1 VNRERSL
8 TYQLCRAATA
18 RKPPHWAVVF
28 ETLTFEAYFD
38 ETGPREQ
45 DALVT
50 GAAFYVA
57 NAEQWFNFEQ
67 AWSAVLQ
74 RPEFDLRFF
83 HATDYA
89 NSKDQ
94 FQGWD
99 NAKKLALAKCL
110 FPILLPPNTWIGH
123 GYGIVNR
130 DWADAIKGHD
140 RLRALMGKPFMLCV
154 QRLME
159 ILLQYFRPLPSDHR
173 VAVFFEDND
182 FKGEI
187 TKLWDNWLK
196 PHDPQDRLIS
206 LNFAGKRDFVPLQAA
221 DFLAY
226 ESYKEID
233 RVRFDRPRPK
243 RKSLEL
249 VEAAG
254 NVRALMWDREN
265 LPKAFARLERILDM
279 DAPR

>member
-1 VNRERSL
+1 MIPRERSL
-8 TYQLCRAATA
+8 TWQLCRAATA
-18 RKPPHWAVVF
+18 RKPPHWTVGF

-38 ETGPREQ
+38 ETGPKE
-45 DALVT
+45 DAPVT

-57 NAEQWFNFEQ
+57 NAEQWFEFEQ
-67 AWSAVLQ
+67 GWSGVLGK
-74 RPEFDLRFF
+74 PEFDVKIF

-89 NSKDQ
+89 NSWGEFK
-94 FQGWD
+94 GWD
-99 NAKKLALAKCL
+99 NDKKLALAKCL
-110 FPILLPPNTWIGH
+110 FPILLPPNTWIGF
-123 GYGIVNR
+123 GYGVVNQ
-130 DWADAIKGHD
+130 DWAEAIKGHD
-140 RLRALMGKPFMLCV
+140 RLKSRMGKPYMLCV

-159 ILLQYFRPLPSDHR
+159 ILIQYFSPLPVDHR

-182 FKGEI
+182 YKSEI
-187 TKLWDNWLK
+187 TALWDNWLK
-196 PHDPQDRLIS
+196 KHDPQGRLIS
-206 LNFAGKRDFVPLQAA
+206 LNFAGKKDMVPLQAA

-233 RVRFDRPRPK
+233 RVRFARPRPK

-265 LPKAFARLERILDM
+265 LPKAFDRLERTLD
-279 DAPR
+279 P